1 MGWAMSEFL
10 SVKEAAD
17 EIGVKEDTI
26 RSYIRQG
33 RLKAIFVG
41 NKYRIKR
48 EEWDKFLATLETTQ
62 KDTEDP

>member
-1 MGWAMSEFL
+1 MSEFL

>member
-1 MGWAMSEFL
+1 MSEFL

-48 EEWDKFLATLETTQ
+48 EEWDKFLAALETTQ
-62 KDTEDP
+62 GDTEDT

>member
-1 MGWAMSEFL
+1 MSEFL

-48 EEWDKFLATLETTQ
+48 EEWNKFLATLETTPE
-62 KDTEDP
+62 DTEDT

>member
-1 MGWAMSEFL
+1 MSEFL

-48 EEWDKFLATLETTQ
+48 EEWNKFLATLETAPE
-62 KDTEDP
+62 DTEDT

>member
-1 MGWAMSEFL
+1 MSEFL

-48 EEWDKFLATLETTQ
+48 EEWNKVLATLETTPE
-62 KDTEDP
+62 DTEDT

>member
-1 MGWAMSEFL
+1 MSEFL

-33 RLKAIFVG
+33 RLKALFVG

-48 EEWDKFLATLETTQ
+48 EEWEKFLAALETTQ
-62 KDTEDP
+62 ENTEDA